1 MRLTMHRVSA
11 DDGKDVY
18 LFLQQLPYDEN
29 GFINSVAGM
38 TYDEYQLWLKG
49 AADAC
54 RQEGI
59 VDGWKVPQSIYWLFL
74 DEQPIGYG
82 KVRHFLTESLRD
94 AGGHIGLSIHPAFR
108 GRGYGKT
115 FLAMLIE
122 ECRTL
127 GIEALLCTIRNENRA
142 SIQMALACGGV
153 LDRVTDKR
161 HYITIQL

>member
-1 MRLTMHRVSA
+1 MQLTVRKVSP
-11 DDGKDVY
+11 DDGSDIY
-18 LFLQQLPYDEN
+18 RFLQQLPYDEN
-29 GFINSVAGM
+29 GFINSVSGK

-49 AADAC
+49 AVAAC
-54 RQEGI
+54 CQEGV
-59 VDGWKVPQSIYWLFL
+59 VDGWKVPQSIYWLCL
-74 DEQPIGYG
+74 DGQPIGYG
-82 KVRHFLTESLRD
+82 KVRLFLTESLRD

>member
-18 LFLQQLPYDEN
+18 FFLQQLPYDEN

-59 VDGWKVPQSIYWLFL
+59 VDGWKVPQSIYWLYL
-74 DEQPIGYG
+74 DGQPIGCG
-82 KVRHFLTESLRD
+82 KVRHFLTDSLRD

>member
-1 MRLTMHRVSA
+1 
-11 DDGKDVY
+11 
-18 LFLQQLPYDEN
+18 
-29 GFINSVAGM
+29 M

-108 GRGYGKT
+108 GRGYGKV
-115 FLAMLIE
+115 FLALLIE

-142 SIQMALACGGV
+142 SIQMVLACGGV

>member
-1 MRLTMHRVSA
+1 MRLTMRRVSA
-11 DDGKDVY
+11 DDGKDIY

-38 TYDEYQLWLKG
+38 TYDEYQLWLQG

-82 KVRHFLTESLRD
+82 KVRHFLTDSLRD

-115 FLAMLIE
+115 FLAKLIE

-142 SIQMALACGGV
+142 SIQLALACGGV